1 MISVEANLCP
11 LLQDAID
18 FVLTMRT
25 NYICNKHE
33 IDKQCT
39 RLSKLKMQYF
49 KKVRFPCPWDRE
61 WYSIHEKCPQRM
73 FKWSY
78 DALYSGSKNLPPYVL
93 AFMGEKKFHRSI
105 SHLKRQTDKYKS
117 DFCEDSRDFIYENIT
132 VISFIFRYQFC
143 NVLIFPSII
152 QNFYINFW
160 EFKKPWKLLQILT
173 VSQKVGLLQFGSFWR
188 KSRRKFRN

>member
-1 MISVEANLCP
+1 MISVEADLCP

-25 NYICNKHE
+25 NYISNKHA

-39 RLSKLKMQYF
+39 RLSKFKMQFF
-49 KKVRFPCPWDRE
+49 KNVWLTCPWDRQ

-78 DALYSGSKNLPPYVL
+78 DALKSGSKNLPPYVL

-117 DFCEDSRDFIYENIT
+117 DFCEGSRDFIYENIT
-132 VISFIFRYQFC
+132 VISFIFRYQFYK
-143 NVLIFPSII
+143 VLICPSMI

-160 EFKKPWKLLQILT
+160 ESKKPWKLLRI
-173 VSQKVGLLQFGSFWR
+173 
-188 KSRRKFRN
+188 